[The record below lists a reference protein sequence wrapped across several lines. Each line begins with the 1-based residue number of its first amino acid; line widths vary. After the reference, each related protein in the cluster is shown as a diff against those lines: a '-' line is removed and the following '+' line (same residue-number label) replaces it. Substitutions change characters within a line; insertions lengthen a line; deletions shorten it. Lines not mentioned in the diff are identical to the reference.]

1 MLRMTRKVFNV
12 NIVAWLPHVFKSD
25 ESASGVL
32 KCPAGAHP
40 THSAGSTLNITGQV
54 FNVHVLA
61 GANVSNFFLPAAH
74 VFRTQLYAVPEAVAL
89 YLTRSPASCR

>member
-1 MLRMTRKVFNV
+1 MLRMTCKVFNV

-40 THSAGSTLNITGQV
+40 THSAGCTLNITGQV

-61 GANVSNFFLPAAH
+61 GANVSNFFLPAAY
-74 VFRTQLYAVPEAVAL
+74 VFKNPVVCSSRSRGAIHYAI
-89 YLTRSPASCR
+89 ASVM

>member
-12 NIVAWLPHVFKSD
+12 NIVAWLPYVFKSD

-40 THSAGSTLNITGQV
+40 THSAGRTLNITGQV

-74 VFRTQLYAVPEAVAL
+74 VFKNPVVSSSRSRGAIPYAVARVM
-89 YLTRSPASCR
+89 